1 MADGE
6 ARLQDDAI
14 DTRSP
19 GVIARLIAHRQTPF
33 WTAFGF
39 GIVGCATFI
48 GSHLFGFL
56 DLSASLLARLSLG
69 LSFLLSMFS
78 FVLVFRDTSENF
90 AHGPKPILPS
100 LSIATLIAA
109 TAFIVTYKA
118 DTAFAAS
125 MHAFAAPDEILIY
138 CYVAFLIP
146 LLIMAL
152 NAGLMS
158 SFQEKA
164 RKEIEAK
171 RASSDAAVDADRED
185 AEAMGALLATLAIA
199 ALSLLA
205 TSAARW
211 GEALQLQALYGVGL
225 SAFVVGIFGIVIF
238 LEPLS
243 QMGFVAGLSRP
254 LRWVSRRARFLASFY
269 GALDEFLVRIGA
281 VMVGM
286 EHRSMWSRY
295 SVLATTL
302 ACLSVCGWFLPPP
315 HGLVPALIALIL
327 ALAVSRLWSWVEDD
341 RALAALTGFN
351 RDAPYRTEMR
361 EDYRDETLL
370 GFIFVFALM
379 PIIMYQIH
387 HSPAFE
393 ATDGI
398 FNVPEDQQHSFIDWL
413 GFFGI
418 ELAKAVP
425 IVDWAEIYNIGKPGS
440 DPIISMRGAYSQHAV
455 FLARITVDL
464 VLIAA
469 LLQAIGISNRNR
481 QQKRLYNAGAMPNN
495 RHHPGLIDRLDPFV
509 ERTELQRAILGTTRK
524 NAPPFRTE
532 IDGRFARNKVYDL
545 FLLQR
550 NDLIDFRRYNTERL
564 QELYHGS
571 SDPRLRSFIAALEAD
586 RPGFTLKTRIQLLET
601 LAENNRDEA
610 ALYNVQAKLVEDYRY
625 RPSETDISID
635 QLRTILLNT
644 QERSGLREFKLK
656 IIDLMRDVAIAGSV
670 VDVESTIEFLVD
682 IAGRSNPDAFQYT
695 RAKAVV
701 ACADL
706 VTQLKDERL
715 LRVTQAQL
723 IELRTMNPNR
733 MTATAI
739 RGALDR
745 IDRCLQHVIRLSE

>member
-6 ARLQDDAI
+6 VRAEAVSIDEQEAGIVSRLL
-14 DTRSP
+14 RN
-19 GVIARLIAHRQTPF
+19 RQTPF

-39 GIVGCATFI
+39 GVLGTATLI
-48 GSHLFGFL
+48 GSHAFGYLRL
-56 DLSASLLARLSLG
+56 DELLIARMSLG
-69 LSFLLSMFS
+69 FMILLTAFS
-78 FVLVFRDTSENF
+78 LVLAFRDTSENF
-90 AHGPKPILPS
+90 AHGPKPILPTLS
-100 LSIATLIAA
+100 LLLLGIA
-109 TAFIVTYKA
+109 TAFIMTSKMDVEFSA
-118 DTAFAAS
+118 WMQSFASA
-125 MHAFAAPDEILIY
+125 DEILIY
-138 CYVAFLIP
+138 KYAALLAP

-158 SFQEKA
+158 GLQEKA
-164 RKEIEAK
+164 RKELEAK
-171 RASSDAAVDADRED
+171 RSSGDAAVDADRED

-199 ALSLLA
+199 ALSILA
-205 TSAARW
+205 TSAAKW
-211 GEALQLQALYGVGL
+211 GESLQLQALYGVGL

-243 QMGFVAGLSRP
+243 QMGFIGGLSRG
-254 LRWVSRRARFLASFY
+254 LKWVSRRARFLARFY
-269 GALDEFLVRIGA
+269 GALDELLVRIGA

-286 EHRSMWSRY
+286 EHRNMWSRY
-295 SVLATTL
+295 LVLATTL
-302 ACLSVCGWFLPPP
+302 GCLAVSGWFLPAP

-387 HSPAFE
+387 HSPAFVGNN
-393 ATDGI
+393 GI
-398 FNVPEDQQHSFIDWL
+398 FNVPTDQQHSFIDWL

-425 IVDWAEIYNIGKPGS
+425 IVDWAEIYNVGEPGA
-440 DPIISMRGAYSQHAV
+440 DPIISMKGAYSQHAV

-481 QQKRLYNAGAMPNN
+481 QQKRLYNAGAVSNN
-495 RHHPGLIDRLDPFV
+495 HHHPGLIDRLDPFV
-509 ERTELQRAILGTTRK
+509 ERTELHRAVLETTRR
-524 NAPPFRTE
+524 NAPPYSKE
-532 IDGRFARNKVYDL
+532 QEGAFAKNKVFDL
-545 FLLQR
+545 MKLRR
-550 NDLIDFRRYNTERL
+550 NDLIDFRRYNTDRL

-571 SDPRLRSFIAALEAD
+571 SDPRFRSFIAALEFD
-586 RPGFTLKTRIQLLET
+586 RPGFSLKTRIQLLET
-601 LAENNRDEA
+601 LAEDGRDEA
-610 ALYNVQAKLVEDYRY
+610 SLYNVQAKLIEDFRT
-625 RPSETDISID
+625 RPGDTDVSID
-635 QLRTILLNT
+635 DLRTILLYT
-644 QERSGLREFKLK
+644 RERSGLKEFKLK
-656 IIDLMRDVAIAGSV
+656 TIDLMRDAAVAGSV
-670 VDVESTIEFLVD
+670 EDVERCIEFLID
-682 IAGRSNPDAFQYT
+682 IAGRSDADAFQYT

-706 VTQLKDERL
+706 VTRRKEERL
-715 LRVTQAQL
+715 FRVAQAQI
-723 IELRTMNPNR
+723 IELRGLGPNR

-745 IDRCLQHVIRLSE
+745 IDRCLEELIRN

>member
-6 ARLQDDAI
+6 ARAETVSI
-14 DTRSP
+14 DEPEAGLVS
-19 GVIARLIAHRQTPF
+19 RLLRNRQTPF
-33 WTAFGF
+33 WTASGF
-39 GIVGCATFI
+39 GTLGVVTLI
-48 GSHLFGFL
+48 GSHALGYLRL
-56 DLSASLLARLSLG
+56 DELLIARISLG
-69 LSFLLSMFS
+69 SMVLLTVFAS
-78 FVLVFRDTSENF
+78 VLAFRDTSENF

-100 LSIATLIAA
+100 LSLIILGLATL
-109 TAFIVTYKA
+109 FIVA
-118 DTAFAAS
+118 SNGDPELSAWLLSFAS
-125 MHAFAAPDEILIY
+125 SEEILLY
-138 CYVAFLIP
+138 KYVALLTPLI
-146 LLIMAL
+146 IMAL

-158 SFQEKA
+158 GLQEKA
-164 RKEIEAK
+164 RKEIETK
-171 RASSDAAVDADRED
+171 RTGGDAAVDADRED

-199 ALSLLA
+199 ALSILA

-211 GEALQLQALYGVGL
+211 GESLQLQALYGVGL

-243 QMGFVAGLSRP
+243 QMGFIGGLSRG
-254 LRWVSRRARFLASFY
+254 LKWLSRRARFLARFY

-286 EHRSMWSRY
+286 EHRNMWSRY
-295 SVLATTL
+295 LVLAATL
-302 ACLSVCGWFLPPP
+302 GCLAVNGWFLPAP

-387 HSPAFE
+387 HSPAF
-393 ATDGI
+393 ADNGGI
-398 FNVPEDQQHSFIDWL
+398 FFVPEDQQHSFIDWL

-425 IVDWAEIYNIGKPGS
+425 IVDWAEIYNIGEPGA
-440 DPIISMRGAYSQHAV
+440 DPIISMNGAYSQHAV

-481 QQKRLYNAGAMPNN
+481 QQKRLYNAGAIPNN

-509 ERTELQRAILGTTRK
+509 ERTELQRAVLETTRR
-524 NAPPFRTE
+524 NAPPYSKE
-532 IDGRFARNKVYDL
+532 QEGAFAKNKVFDL
-545 FLLQR
+545 MRLRR
-550 NDLIDFRRYNTERL
+550 NDLIDFRRYNTDRL

-571 SDPRLRSFIAALEAD
+571 SDPRLRSFIAALEFD

-601 LAENNRDEA
+601 LAEDGRDEA
-610 ALYNVQAKLVEDYRY
+610 PLYNVQSKLIEDYRS
-625 RPSETDISID
+625 RPDETDISID
-635 QLRTILLNT
+635 QLRTILFNT
-644 QERSGLREFKLK
+644 RERSGLKEFKLK
-656 IIDLMRDVAIAGSV
+656 TIDLMRDVALNGSIA
-670 VDVESTIEFLVD
+670 DVERCIDFLID
-682 IAGRSNPDAFQYT
+682 IAGRSDADAFQYT

-706 VTQLKDERL
+706 VIRRNDERL
-715 LRVTQAQL
+715 LRVAQNQI
-723 IELRTMNPNR
+723 IELRGLGPNR

-745 IDRCLQHVIRLSE
+745 IDRCLEELLRD

>member
-6 ARLQDDAI
+6 ARAETVSI
-14 DTRSP
+14 DEQETST
-19 GVIARLIAHRQTPF
+19 VSRLLRNRQTPF
-33 WTAFGF
+33 WAAFVFGVLGTA
-39 GIVGCATFI
+39 TLI
-48 GSHLFGFL
+48 GSHAFGYLRL
-56 DLSASLLARLSLG
+56 DELLLARMSLG
-69 LSFLLSMFS
+69 FMILLTAFS
-78 FVLVFRDTSENF
+78 LVLAFRDTSENF
-90 AHGPKPILPS
+90 AHGPKPILPTLS
-100 LSIATLIAA
+100 LLLLGIA
-109 TAFIVTYKA
+109 TAFIIASRVDLEFSA
-118 DTAFAAS
+118 WMLSFASA
-125 MHAFAAPDEILIY
+125 DEILMY
-138 CYVAFLIP
+138 KYAALLTP

-158 SFQEKA
+158 GLQEKA
-164 RKEIEAK
+164 RKDLEAK
-171 RASSDAAVDADRED
+171 RSSGDAAVDADRED

-199 ALSLLA
+199 ALSILA

-211 GEALQLQALYGVGL
+211 GESLQLQALYGVGL

-243 QMGFVAGLSRP
+243 RVGFVGGLSRG
-254 LRWVSRRARFLASFY
+254 LKWVSRRARFLARFY

-286 EHRSMWSRY
+286 EHRNMWSRY
-295 SVLATTL
+295 LVLAITL
-302 ACLSVCGWFLPPP
+302 GCLSATGWFLPAP

-387 HSPAFE
+387 HSPAF
-393 ATDGI
+393 AGNDGI
-398 FNVPEDQQHSFIDWL
+398 FHVPTDQQHSFIDWL

-425 IVDWAEIYNIGKPGS
+425 IVDWAEIYNIGEPGA
-440 DPIISMRGAYSQHAV
+440 DPIISMKGAYSQHAV

-481 QQKRLYNAGAMPNN
+481 QQKRLYNAGALPNN
-495 RHHPGLIDRLDPFV
+495 HHHPGLIDRLDPFV
-509 ERTELQRAILGTTRK
+509 ERTELQRAVLETTRR
-524 NAPPFRTE
+524 NSPPYSKE
-532 IDGRFARNKVYDL
+532 QAGAFAKNKVFDL
-545 FLLQR
+545 TRLRR
-550 NDLIDFRRYNTERL
+550 NELIDFRRYNVDRL

-571 SDPRLRSFIAALEAD
+571 SDPRLRSFIAALEFD

-601 LAENNRDEA
+601 LAEDGRDEA
-610 ALYNVQAKLVEDYRY
+610 PLYNVQSKLIEDYRA
-625 RPSETDISID
+625 RPDETDISID

-644 QERSGLREFKLK
+644 RERSGLKEFKLK
-656 IIDLMRDVAIAGSV
+656 TIDLMRDVAEVGSV
-670 VDVESTIEFLVD
+670 EHVERCIEFLVD
-682 IAGRSNPDAFQYT
+682 IAGRSDADAFQYT

-706 VTQLKDERL
+706 VTRRKDERL
-715 LRVTQAQL
+715 LRVAQRQI
-723 IELRTMNPNR
+723 IELRALGPKP
-733 MTATAI
+733 MTATDI
-739 RGALDR
+739 NGALDR
-745 IDRCLQHVIRLSE
+745 IDRCLEALIGN

>member
-1 MADGE
+1 MPDGE
-6 ARLQDDAI
+6 ARSERDAI
-14 DTRSP
+14 GAQKPSTF
-19 GVIARLIAHRQTPF
+19 ARILVHQQTPY
-33 WTAFGF
+33 WIAFSF
-39 GIVGCATFI
+39 GIIGMTTVVGSHFI
-48 GSHLFGFL
+48 GYI
-56 DLSASLLARLSLG
+56 DLTELLLARITLA
-69 LSFLLSMFS
+69 SMGALTVFS
-78 FVLVFRDTSENF
+78 FVLAFRDTSDNF
-90 AHGPKPILPS
+90 AHGPKPILPTLCLS
-100 LSIATLIAA
+100 LLTVVTS
-109 TAFIVTYKA
+109 FIVVSKA
-118 DTAFAAS
+118 NPEFAAWIET
-125 MHAFAAPDEILIY
+125 FASDRELLAYKL
-138 CYVAFLIP
+138 AFLLSP
-146 LLIMAL
+146 LLIMGL
-152 NAGLMS
+152 NAAWISDL
-158 SFQEKA
+158 QATA
-164 RKEIEAK
+164 RKEVGA
-171 RASSDAAVDADRED
+171 RSAGNDAAVDADRED

-211 GEALQLQALYGVGL
+211 GENLQLQALYGVGL
-225 SAFVVGIFGIVIF
+225 SAFVVGIFGVVIF

-243 QMGFVAGLSRP
+243 QMGFVGGLSRA
-254 LRWVSRRARFLASFY
+254 LKWVSRRARFLAHFY
-269 GALDEFLVRIGA
+269 GGLDAFLVRIGA

-295 SVLATTL
+295 SVLALTL
-302 ACLSVCGWFLPPP
+302 GCLSVCGWFLPPP
-315 HGLVPALIALIL
+315 FGLVPALIALIL

-387 HSPAFE
+387 HSPAFA

-398 FNVPEDQQHSFIDWL
+398 FNVPTDQQHSFIDWI

-425 IVDWAEIYNIGKPGS
+425 IVDWAEIYNIGEPGE

-481 QQKRLYNAGAMPNN
+481 QQKRLYNAGAIPNN

-509 ERTELQRAILGTTRK
+509 ERAELQRAILETTRR
-524 NAPPFRTE
+524 NAPPFKSE
-532 IDGRFARNKVYDL
+532 HPGIFAKNKVFDL
-545 FLLQR
+545 FQLKR
-550 NDLIDFRRYNTERL
+550 NELIDFRRYNTDRL
-564 QELYHGS
+564 QEIYHGS
-571 SDPRLRSFIAALEAD
+571 NDPRLRSFIAALEAD
-586 RPGFTLKTRIQLLET
+586 RPGFTLKTRIRLLET
-601 LAENNRDEA
+601 LAENARDEA
-610 ALYNVQAKLVEDYRY
+610 SLYNVQAKLLADYRA
-625 RPSETDISID
+625 RPDETEVSVH

-644 QERSGLREFKLK
+644 RDRSGLKEFKFK
-656 IIDLMRDVAIAGSV
+656 TIDLMRDVAIAGSEE
-670 VDVESTIEFLVD
+670 DARNAIESLVD
-682 IAGRSNPDAFQYT
+682 IAGRSNVDAFQYT

-706 VTQLKDERL
+706 VEHLKDATL
-715 LRVTQAQL
+715 LRFAQNQL
-723 IELRTMNPNR
+723 IELRGCRPGK
-733 MTATAI
+733 MTARAI

-745 IDRCLQHVIRLSE
+745 IDRSLETLMR